1 MAPAKKPLLALLPK
15 STPNATSGASASPS
29 TRTKRPIETTT
40 SSAAANNYSCNQVI
54 MSLTSLQQG
63 LTHVQTGLN
72 DLLQKYM
79 QHTSSILAGEDGELE
94 SLKLPPSVAATA
106 NAAMEAVTA
115 TGNLANGIGQ
125 SIMPAANQVE
135 TAAAD
140 GKTKKRKRE
149 KKERDPNAPKKPL
162 TAAFLYAQTARPI
175 VRQDLEAALEPGGIL
190 EKNAVNLEVNK
201 RWNSLDDDA
210 KEVSWYM
217 PYIRP
222 PI

>member
-1 MAPAKKPLLALLPK
+1 MAHAKESLPALLPK
-15 STPNATSGASASPS
+15 ASNAISGTLSLSRASTS
-29 TRTKRPIETTT
+29 TRYRTQPATVTISATAKT
-40 SSAAANNYSCNQVI
+40 SSCHQVI

-115 TGNLANGIGQ
+115 TGNIANGIGQ
-125 SIMPAANQVE
+125 SIMPASKDAN
-135 TAAAD
+135 APAAD

-149 KKERDPNAPKKPL
+149 KKEKDPNAPKKPL
-162 TAAFLYAQTARPI
+162 TAAFLYAQTARAI
-175 VRQDLEAALEPGGIL
+175 VRQDLEAALGPGQVL
-190 EKNAVNLEVNK
+190 EKNAVNLEVTK
-201 RWNSLDDDA
+201 RWNSLPEEE
-210 KEVSWYM
+210 KEVRQAEHVS
-217 PYIRP
+217 
-222 PI
+222 